1 MYTYV
6 HITFRQQLQAAEF
19 AVRSSRA
26 SIWGIICVTI
36 DSAAAPFSAMGLSM
50 ISPHDVLAYL
60 KAQPFRPFR
69 IHMVSG
75 KTYDIRHPEMVRV
88 TPTTLVIFTF
98 VSDDG
103 DIFDRWETA
112 SLTLIETISYLDPA
126 VA

>member
-1 MYTYV
+1 M
-6 HITFRQQLQAAEF
+6 IT
-19 AVRSSRA
+19 
-26 SIWGIICVTI
+26 
-36 DSAAAPFSAMGLSM
+36 
-50 ISPHDVLAYL
+50 PHDVLGYL

-75 KTYDIRHPEMVRV
+75 KTYDIRHPEMVKV
-88 TPTTLVIFTF
+88 ASTTLVIFTF
-98 VSDDG
+98 VSDEL